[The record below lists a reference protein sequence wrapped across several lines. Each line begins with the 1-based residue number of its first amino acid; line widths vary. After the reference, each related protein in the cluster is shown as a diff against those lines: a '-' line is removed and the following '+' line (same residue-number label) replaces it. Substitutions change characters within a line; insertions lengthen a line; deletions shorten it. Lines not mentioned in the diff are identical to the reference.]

1 MVIMNIYKP
10 PSGRVEAIAVVVV
23 VIVVVVVVA
32 VVAVVVNIIHRV
44 QSNDAKHV
52 LRGSVNRLDC
62 GLSHQVVFVI
72 IKKNNNVHN

>member
-1 MVIMNIYKP
+1 MNIYKP

-23 VIVVVVVVA
+23 V
-32 VVAVVVNIIHRV
+32 AVVVNIIIIIIHSV
-44 QSNDAKHV
+44 QSDDDGKHV

-72 IKKNNNVHN
+72 IEKQQYL

>member
-1 MVIMNIYKP
+1 MVMMNIYKP

-23 VIVVVVVVA
+23 VIVAVA
-32 VVAVVVNIIHRV
+32 VNIIHRV
-44 QSNDAKHV
+44 QSDDAKHV

-72 IKKNNNVHN
+72 IEKQQYL

>member
-1 MVIMNIYKP
+1 MNIYKP

-23 VIVVVVVVA
+23 V
-32 VVAVVVNIIHRV
+32 AVVVNIIIIIHSV
-44 QSNDAKHV
+44 QSDDDGKHV

-72 IKKNNNVHN
+72 IEKQQYL